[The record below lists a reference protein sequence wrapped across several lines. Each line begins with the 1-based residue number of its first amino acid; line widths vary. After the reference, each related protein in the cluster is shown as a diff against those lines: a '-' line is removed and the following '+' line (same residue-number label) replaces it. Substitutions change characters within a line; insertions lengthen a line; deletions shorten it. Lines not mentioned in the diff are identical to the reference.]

1 MKHQTIIQLKH
12 KLKALNLPTSGK
24 KQVLIERLTCY
35 NRVVLLQKCVRGWFV
50 RNYVK
55 LKGPALKYNNRKLCV
70 NAVDFLTLEDIS
82 TVHSSQFVSFTDGN
96 FVYGFDMLSLHTL
109 FETSKTMLS
118 VKNPF
123 NQTVFPPHVS
133 STLLQLMRLSKLLSI
148 EINVTLPHVTL
159 NESQQVEMQAVRLF
173 HHMDSLGNYTNSNW
187 FMSLSDVELTHFIRE
202 LIDIWEY
209 RSMITPDVKC
219 AICPPHGNPFIH
231 LPSTFRNMSLNDIR
245 MSVLKVINNMVCKG
259 TDNGN
264 QSLGAIF
271 VLSCLTL
278 FNAEAAEALPWLHE
292 SAAANL

>member
-1 MKHQTIIQLKH
+1 MKHQTIVQLKH
-12 KLKALNLPTSGK
+12 NLKALNLPTSGK

-35 NRVVLLQKCVRGWFV
+35 NMAVLLQKCVRGWIV
-50 RNYVK
+50 RNFIR
-55 LKGPALKYNNRKLCV
+55 LKGPALKYNKRHLCV

-82 TVHSSQFVSFTDGN
+82 TVSSSQFVSFADGN
-96 FVYGFDMLSLHTL
+96 FVYGFDILSLHTL
-109 FETSKTMLS
+109 FETSKTTLS

-123 NQTVFPPHVS
+123 NQSVFPSHIE
-133 STLLQLMRLSKLLSI
+133 STLLQIMKLSKLLGVK
-148 EINVTLPHVTL
+148 INVTLPNMVL
-159 NESQQVEMQAVRLF
+159 DKSQQVKMQAVRLF

-187 FMSLSDVELTHFIRE
+187 FMTLSDVELTHFIRE

-209 RSMITPDVKC
+209 RSMITPDVKR

-231 LPSTFRNMSLNDIR
+231 LPPTFRNMSLNDIR

-278 FNAEAAEALPWLHE
+278 FNTEAAEALPWLHE